1 MPLPQLRQMR
11 PYLLILLLTL
21 PPATHAAEVSVAFQQ
36 GEVALSSGLWE
47 IAARR
52 FETLLQ
58 DPSLEIAKKSQV
70 AVCLAEAWIRSGNTA
85 EALNLLRQSVAAKDP
100 AANFWKAQAL
110 AASGHLAEAITTFD
124 QALENPQT
132 PYRKEALLSRA
143 NLQLAL
149 NQSAAALL
157 TLKTLASD
165 SDPATAAQARLRQ
178 TEILLDL
185 GDPQHARASMPM
197 PETIAP
203 AGRSHAAFLE
213 ARLLLAEGKPEAA
226 VEAFAELLDHPEG
239 QALTRHHAA
248 AIGLA
253 DALAAQG
260 SPASASKSLL
270 SFIQAHPASPLLDA
284 MFKRL
289 LQWLPAAPTP
299 TDPMLEQLAQWI
311 PPLPPPAAS
320 VINTRGTSVI
330 AAWPAITE
338 LSDLA
343 AFALYTR
350 AIGLHRLKSPEAK
363 VEANHLMTRLR
374 LENPNHFLASRA
386 LLQTGRWLLEQGHT
400 KQAIA
405 VLAAVRETANAPALG
420 GEAAF
425 LSAQAAFAD
434 GDGKQAV
441 RLFDA
446 ATKSLAAEAADA
458 ARLNAAIVRLHQGES
473 LPIATHESPA
483 MSPGTLADLE
493 LEQALATTPPAVAKT
508 ALETFLTRHP
518 EHTRCAEARL
528 AAVEAALSTNPPD
541 LFMARAQLD
550 ALGASQASIDAPS
563 PARIAL
569 ARLRSSDLSDDPK
582 ATIAAARAFLESFPN
597 EPTAADAALVLGRN
611 LFQSGDYNPA
621 RMTLEKCAAID
632 TTPTRAQAAWLLA
645 ARSAALVPSPQSRE
659 EALILF
665 ERAITTKGPLAPIA
679 RLEKARLMID
689 LSHLADAVTFLRKWH
704 STLAKDDPLR
714 LPAGFLLG
722 ESLTAQADKKPELLP
737 EVLDLYQKL
746 LTHPKMDPA
755 TRHRLQYLRGQTLE
769 QLPNPKDPSTKRVAE
784 ALEAYYSVLEAAAK
798 EPPAEWEW
806 FERCGFRALE
816 IYEAAHRWQPAI
828 AIAKKIAAFKGPR
841 ADEAAALAR
850 ALQLK
855 HMVWED

>member
-1 MPLPQLRQMR
+1 M
-11 PYLLILLLTL
+11 
-21 PPATHAAEVSVAFQQ
+21 PPATGAAEVSVAFQQ
-36 GEVALSSGLWE
+36 GEEALNSGLWE

-52 FETLLQ
+52 FEMLLQ
-58 DPSLEIAKKSQV
+58 DPALANPKKSQV
-70 AVCLAEAWIRSGNTA
+70 AICLAEAWIRGGNPA
-85 EALNLLRQSVAAKDP
+85 DALNLLRQSVVAKDP
-100 AANFWKAQAL
+100 ATYFWKAQAL
-110 AASGHLAEAITTFD
+110 AASGRLAEAVTTFD
-124 QALENPQT
+124 QALAPPQT

-185 GDPQHARASMPM
+185 GDPQPARAAMPV
-197 PETIAP
+197 PESIAP
-203 AGRSHAAFLE
+203 VDHSHAAFLE
-213 ARLLLAEGKPEAA
+213 ARLLLVEGKLEAA
-226 VEAFAELLDHPEG
+226 IEAFAELLDHPEG

-260 SPASASKSLL
+260 APPSASKSLL
-270 SFIQAHPASPLLDA
+270 SFIQAHPTSPLLEA

-289 LQWLPAAPTP
+289 LQWLPAVPAP
-299 TDPMLEQLAQWI
+299 TDPTLEQLAQWI

-320 VINTRGTSVI
+320 VINTSGASVI
-330 AAWPAITE
+330 AAWPALTE

-343 AFALYTR
+343 AFSLYTR
-350 AIGLHRLKSPEAK
+350 AAGLHRLKSPEAK
-363 VEANHLMTRLR
+363 VEAKRLMTRLR
-374 LENPNHFLASRA
+374 LENPSHFLASRA
-386 LLQTGRWLLEQGHT
+386 LLQTGRWFLEAGHT
-400 KQAIA
+400 KQALA
-405 VLAAVRETANAPALG
+405 VLAAVRETSNAPALG

-434 GDGKQAV
+434 GDSKQAIS
-441 RLFDA
+441 LFDA
-446 ATKSLAAEAADA
+446 ATKSLSAEAADT
-458 ARLNAAIVRLHQGES
+458 ARLNAAMARLHLGEII
-473 LPIATHESPA
+473 PIATHESSA

-493 LEQALATTPPAVAKT
+493 LEQALAATLPAVAKT
-508 ALETFLTRHP
+508 AIEAFLTHHP
-518 EHTRCAEARL
+518 DHPRSGEARL
-528 AAVEAALSTNPPD
+528 AAVEAALSTVPPD

-550 ALGASQASIDAPS
+550 AMGVAQTSIEALS

-569 ARLRSSDLSDDPK
+569 ARLRYSDLSNDPK

-611 LFQSGDYNPA
+611 LFQAGDYNPA
-621 RMTLEKCAAID
+621 RMTLEKSAATD

-665 ERAITTKGPLAPIA
+665 ERAISIKGPLAPIA

-689 LSHLADAVTFLRKWH
+689 LNHLAEAVAFLRKWH
-704 STLAKDDPLR
+704 GTLAKDDPLR

-722 ESLTAQADKKPELLP
+722 EALTAQADKKPELLP

-746 LTHPKMDPA
+746 LSHPKVDPA

-798 EPPAEWEW
+798 EPPAEWTW

-828 AIAKKIAAFKGPR
+828 AIAKKIASFKGPR